1 MGRSK
6 LSQTVDRHFRRMS
19 LRLEDLECQVDRGRA
34 GFGLDEREPARVIIF
49 SARGLRAAIER

>member
-1 MGRSK
+1 
-6 LSQTVDRHFRRMS
+6 MS